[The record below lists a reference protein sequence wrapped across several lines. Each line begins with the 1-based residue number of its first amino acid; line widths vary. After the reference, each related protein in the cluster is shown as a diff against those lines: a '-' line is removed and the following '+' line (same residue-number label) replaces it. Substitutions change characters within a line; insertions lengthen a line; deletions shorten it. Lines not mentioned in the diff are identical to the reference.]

1 MAEAHRLAPT
11 KSCGGSPMPYQ
22 LCNPL
27 TAACCAHEQ
36 AHLFQPG
43 LSMQQFMWQP
53 DLAGVAKF
61 VADGLDIL
69 RLD

>member
-1 MAEAHRLAPT
+1 MGAPPTPPTPPRGPGHEAASVHQHLRD
-11 KSCGGSPMPYQ
+11 Q
-22 LCNPL
+22 
-27 TAACCAHEQ
+27 Q